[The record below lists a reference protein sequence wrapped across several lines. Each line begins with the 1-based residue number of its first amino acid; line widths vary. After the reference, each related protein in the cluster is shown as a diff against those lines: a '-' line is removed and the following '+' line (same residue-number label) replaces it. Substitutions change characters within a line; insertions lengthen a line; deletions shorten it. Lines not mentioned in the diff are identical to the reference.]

1 MEKINWKAPVGIAA
15 LCVVSILGLKD
26 TGIFVTNHTTTLA
39 SGKSLSFQAEEKAS
53 ILQKKENGYLVQKG
67 EAKVTVPFEKLI
79 VVEGGSKNYIVRSNV
94 ALKQGG
100 KTLRNLFL
108 GEKVTLLELAG
119 QQAVVKTSDGL
130 QGSVSLSNLEGID
143 AQTSTKGYAKKDL
156 HLSSNGATLN
166 VKKGQPLT
174 IVSFTGGKYIVINGE
189 CAPFAVGQDAVSLT
203 KESME
208 APRAEA
214 VPNPVQEQ
222 KVAPA
227 ATAVSHSEAPAN
239 GKSARVL
246 ESALSKMGSP
256 YIWGSTGDS
265 GFDCSGFVYAIYK
278 NELGVNIPRTSA
290 EQSNYGKQVERDSLK
305 AGDLVFFNTTGSG
318 VSHVGIYIGGGKFI
332 HASSGSGKV
341 IQSSL
346 SEKYYAQRY
355 MNATRV
361 I

>member
-1 MEKINWKAPVGIAA
+1 MEKINWKASMGIAA
-15 LCVVSILGLKD
+15 LCVVSVLGLKD

-39 SGKSLSFQAEEKAS
+39 SGKSLSFQAEEKAN

-79 VVEGGSKNYIVRSNV
+79 VVEGGSKTYIVRQNV

-108 GEKVTLLELAG
+108 GEKVTLVELQG
-119 QQAVVKTSDGL
+119 QQAIVKTSDGL
-130 QGSVSLSNLEGID
+130 QGAVSLSNLEGVD
-143 AQTSTKGYAKKDL
+143 GQTTTKGYAKKDL
-156 HLSSNGATLN
+156 HLSANGATLN
-166 VKKGQPLT
+166 VKKGQALS
-174 IVSFTGGKYIVINGE
+174 IVSFTGGKYIVVNGE
-189 CAPFAVGQDAVSLT
+189 GAPFAVGQDAVSLT
-203 KESME
+203 KEPAE

-214 VPNPVQEQ
+214 VPTPVQEQ
-222 KVAPA
+222 KATPVATPIP
-227 ATAVSHSEAPAN
+227 HNEAPAT

-246 ESALSKMGSP
+246 ESAFSKMGSP
-256 YIWGSTGDS
+256 YVWGSTGDS

-278 NELGVNIPRTSA
+278 NELGVNIPRSSA
-290 EQSNYGKQVERDSLK
+290 EQSNYGRQVERDSLK
-305 AGDLVFFNTTGSG
+305 AGDLVFFNTTGAG

-346 SEKYYAQRY
+346 SEKYYAERY